1 VASAA
6 PTSVVEYGH
15 GFLPVS
21 RRESESPNGEII
33 VQCKVC
39 MEPGEISRA
48 CVLRSMNGRYRSG
61 SNSTLTSLRYL
72 PGKSLLGLNFQFS
85 PETSR
90 TMDSYFVGHFCHET
104 VEFRSQVMMAEGA
117 TITRDR

>member
-6 PTSVVEYGH
+6 STSVVGYGH

-21 RRESESPNGEII
+21 RRESEFPNGETI

-39 MEPGEISRA
+39 IEPGEISRA
-48 CVLRSMNGRYRSG
+48 DVLRRMKGPYRFG
-61 SNSTLTSLRYL
+61 SDSTLTSLHYL
-72 PGKSLLGLNFQFS
+72 PWKSLLGLNFQFS
-85 PETSR
+85 PEASR
-90 TMDSYFVGHFCHET
+90 LWTRILSGISAMRW
-104 VEFRSQVMMAEGA
+104 VEFRSQVMMAQGA

>member
-6 PTSVVEYGH
+6 PTSVVGYGH
-15 GFLPVS
+15 GFPPVS
-21 RRESESPNGEII
+21 RRESEFPNGEII
-33 VQCKVC
+33 VQRKVG

-48 CVLRSMNGRYRSG
+48 GVLRRMKSRYRSG
-61 SNSTLTSLRYL
+61 SDSTLTSLRYL

-85 PETSR
+85 PKTSR
-90 TMDSYFVGHFCHET
+90 LWTRILSGISAMRP
-104 VEFRSQVMMAEGA
+104 VEFRSQVMMAQGA